1 MVMVGSVCSDGG
13 VCMRTSFDVWL
24 LYLCTYIIM
33 MLHFRLMNVSFG
45 TSGCCLTSLRIIML

>member
-24 LYLCTYIIM
+24 LYLCTRNY
-33 MLHFRLMNVSFG
+33 HDAAR
-45 TSGCCLTSLRIIML
+45 